1 MRPLPSSNMS
11 VHQLTQILE
20 YDHGERFPPLSSFIE
35 LAETH
40 LNCLLPDS
48 SKSRHYY
55 RYLIKYFNTFCVAAN
70 TDLSREEEYIQ
81 RRADDDDDDDD
92 DDNDNEEITFE
103 QRKLARIKLGLHSDE
118 IVETNDEKANDD
130 EDSDWE
136 EVDNGVTGSNAGNQY
151 TINDPQNDDE
161 QSDPQ
166 NDDEQSV
173 SNKTVYM

>member
-20 YDHGERFPPLSSFIE
+20 YDHGERFPPLSSFIDI
-35 LAETH
+35 AEMH
-40 LNCLLPDS
+40 LSCLLPGAP
-48 SKSRHYY
+48 KSRHYY

-92 DDNDNEEITFE
+92 NDNEEITFE

-118 IVETNDEKANDD
+118 IVETNEKANDD

-136 EVDNGVTGSNAGNQY
+136 EVDNGVTGSNAGNKY
-151 TINDPQNDDE
+151 TINDPQHDDE
-161 QSDPQ
+161 PSD
-166 NDDEQSV
+166 
-173 SNKTVYM
+173 KTVYL